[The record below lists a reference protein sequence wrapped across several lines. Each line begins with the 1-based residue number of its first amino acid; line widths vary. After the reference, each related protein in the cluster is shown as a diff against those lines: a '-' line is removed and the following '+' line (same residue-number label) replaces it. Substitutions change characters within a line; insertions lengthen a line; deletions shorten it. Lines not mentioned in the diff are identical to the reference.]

1 MKTNIMKSIFN
12 RKTLL
17 ARTNGVLI
25 AAIIIVAVFSI
36 SNRYF
41 LTVLNFFGLLR
52 LMSTLAIVALGQ
64 LLVIVSGELD
74 LSVGSIYGL
83 GAMSMGILWVNGVP
97 LYLAL
102 PIALLMGVTSGV
114 ITAWL
119 VTSIRIPSF
128 VVTLGMLNLLRGI
141 TLLISNSKT
150 ISPVYVL
157 GEKATEMELK
167 LFNNFSGLE
176 LPFGIPMQLLW
187 MIGIATLVWF
197 LYNKFIFG
205 FRLRAIGGNLEAA
218 KLMHLP
224 VTKYKYLA
232 FMICGLFASLAG
244 ILDFSFIGTADPGGG
259 ANITFAQFAV
269 VIIGGASLSGGRG
282 SVRGTLIAAF
292 LLTVL
297 SNGLSLLGVGSF
309 AQLIFLGVVTIGAV
323 ALDAIA
329 MSKGSALDY
338 I

>member
-1 MKTNIMKSIFN
+1 MKSVFN
-12 RKTLL
+12 RETFF
-17 ARTNGVLI
+17 ARTNGVLL
-25 AAIIIVAVFSI
+25 ASIIIVIVFSI
-36 SNRYF
+36 LNSYF
-41 LTVLNFFGLLR
+41 FTVQNFFGLLR

-83 GAMSMGILWVNGVP
+83 VAMSMGILWINGVP
-97 LYLAL
+97 LYLSL
-102 PIALLMGVTSGV
+102 PIALLIGV
-114 ITAWL
+114 ISGAFTAWL

-128 VVTLGMLNLLRGI
+128 VVTLGMYNILRGI

-150 ISPVYVL
+150 ISPAYVL

-167 LFNNFSGLE
+167 LFNNLGGME
-176 LPFGIPMQLLW
+176 LPFHIPMQLIW
-187 MIGIATLVWF
+187 MIIIAILVWF

-224 VTKYKYLA
+224 VTRYKYFA
-232 FMICGLFASLAG
+232 FMICGLFAGLAG

-259 ANITFAQFAV
+259 TSITFAQFAV
-269 VIIGGASLSGGRG
+269 VIIGGAKLSGGRG
-282 SVRGTLIAAF
+282 NVRGTLIAAF
-292 LLTVL
+292 LMTVL

-323 ALDAIA
+323 VLDTIA
-329 MSKGSALDY
+329 TIKGGGLNYAK
-338 I
+338 